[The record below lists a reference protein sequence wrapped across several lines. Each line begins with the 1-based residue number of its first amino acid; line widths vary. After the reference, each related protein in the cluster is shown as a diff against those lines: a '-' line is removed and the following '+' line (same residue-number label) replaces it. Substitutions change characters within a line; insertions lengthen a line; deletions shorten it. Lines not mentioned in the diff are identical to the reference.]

1 MITFFPV
8 VCISLLHNGQGG
20 CYGNALQ
27 AAAYHG
33 NVEAMQLLLDKGAH
47 VNMQHGYYG
56 NALQAAAQHG
66 AEHAS
71 LEAIQLLLD
80 KGTDANAQGGFY
92 GNALQAAG
100 RSCF

>member
-1 MITFFPV
+1 
-8 VCISLLHNGQGG
+8 
-20 CYGNALQ
+20 
-27 AAAYHG
+27 
-33 NVEAMQLLLDKGAH
+33 MQLLLDKGAH